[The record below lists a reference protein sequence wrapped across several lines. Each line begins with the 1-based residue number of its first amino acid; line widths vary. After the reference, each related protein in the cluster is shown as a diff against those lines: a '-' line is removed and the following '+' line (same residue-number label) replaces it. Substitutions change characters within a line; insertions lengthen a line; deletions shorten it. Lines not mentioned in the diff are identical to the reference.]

1 MINYNG
7 LMKFIKKYLLII
19 IIFLSGFLIRLG
31 LMFFA
36 SSFDINNHISWAQ
49 DAYVRGFS
57 GFYETQ
63 SKEVYAWLYPNYP
76 PLAIFIFYL
85 VFIIKQ
91 PVFNVLWWLNLKLP
105 FFPSKIFSFLS
116 TREYTTGFY
125 KIPAIIFDLI
135 LAYLCYLFA
144 KKLFPKDKQKH
155 ILAVSLILFNPMFF
169 YISGLWG
176 QIEAIV
182 LSFFLISVYLLIFS
196 KKPVLSFVFFVLSFL
211 VKPVIIIFLPIYIIY
226 FFKKYRW
233 KAIIHSLIIGNLI
246 FWLSFLPFYKS
257 GNIFIYPYT
266 TYFNKIILS
275 QSMDRVSNS
284 AFNFWSIDP
293 KLMQIKDTAKIVGP
307 FSYQVIGLIIVIVFY
322 SMIVSLY
329 LKKTKSITAFFYSI
343 FLTGFTYI
351 MFSTKMHER
360 YFIYLLPFI
369 FLISLKEK
377 KYLKWFLFLSILFFF
392 NLFYSWSIP
401 YFHWMGPLKNNTT
414 ISLLSLIN
422 FLSFVYLLFKINGR
436 FLVEAGLFLGKK
448 FIKLLI

>member
-19 IIFLSGFLIRLG
+19 IIFLSGFLMRLG
-31 LMFFA
+31 LMFIA

-49 DAYVRGFS
+49 DAYSQGLA

-105 FFPSKIFSFLS
+105 FFPSKIFSFLG
-116 TREYTTGFY
+116 TRGYTTGFY

-135 LAYLCYLFA
+135 LAYSCYLFA

-155 ILAVSLILFNPMFF
+155 ILAASLILFNPMFF

-182 LSFFLISVYLLIFS
+182 LSFFLISVYLLVFS

-211 VKPVIIIFLPIYIIY
+211 VKPVIIIFLPIYLIY
-226 FFKKYRW
+226 FFKKYGW
-233 KAIIHSLIIGNLI
+233 KNILYSSIIGNLI
-246 FWLSFLPFYKS
+246 FWLFFLPFYKN
-257 GNIFIYPYT
+257 GNIFIYPYM

-275 QSMDRVSNS
+275 QSMDKVSNS
-284 AFNFWSIDP
+284 AFNFWSINP
-293 KLMQIKDTAKIVGP
+293 QLMQIKDITKIVGP
-307 FSYQVIGLIIVIVFY
+307 FSYQVIGLIIVIIFY
-322 SMIVSLY
+322 LIIINLY
-329 LKKTKSITAFFYSI
+329 LKKTKSIAAFFYSI
-343 FLTGFTYI
+343 FLTGFSYI
-351 MFSTKMHER
+351 MFSTRMHER

-369 FLISLKEK
+369 FLICLKES
-377 KYLKWFLFLSILFFF
+377 KYFKWTVFLSILFFF
-392 NLFYSWSIP
+392 NLFYSWSTP
-401 YFHWMGPLKNNTT
+401 YFNWMGPLKNNTT

-422 FLSFVYLLFKINGR
+422 FLSFLYLLFKMNGR
-436 FLVEAGLFLGKK
+436 LLIEAGFFLGKK

>member
-1 MINYNG
+1 
-7 LMKFIKKYLLII
+7 MKFIKERSLI
-19 IIFLSGFLIRLG
+19 IIFLIGLLIRVA
-31 LMFFA
+31 LMFIA
-36 SSFDINNHISWAQ
+36 SSFDVNNHISWAQ
-49 DAYVRGFS
+49 DAAARGLP
-57 GFYETQ
+57 GFYETP

-105 FFPSKIFSFLS
+105 FFPSKIFSFLG

-125 KIPAIIFDLI
+125 KIPAIIFDLV

-176 QIEAIV
+176 QIEVIV
-182 LSFFLISVYLLIFS
+182 LSFFLISLYLLVFS

-211 VKPVIIIFLPIYIIY
+211 VKPVIIIFLPIYLIY

-233 KAIIHSLIIGNLI
+233 KEIIYSLIIGNLI

-257 GNIFIYPYT
+257 RNIFIYPYM
-266 TYFNKIILS
+266 TYINKIILS

-284 AFNFWSIDP
+284 AFNFWSINP
-293 KLMQIKDTAKIVGP
+293 QLMQIKDITKIVGS
-307 FSYQVIGLIIVIVFY
+307 FSYQILGLIMVIIFY
-322 SMIVSLY
+322 SIIICLY
-329 LKKTKSITAFFYSI
+329 LKKTKSIMAFFYAI
-343 FLTGFTYI
+343 FLTGFSYI
-351 MFSTKMHER
+351 MFSTRMHER

-369 FLISLKEK
+369 FLISLKEN
-377 KYLKWFLFLSILFFF
+377 KYFKWTIFLSILFFL

-401 YFHWMGPLKNNTT
+401 YFNWMGPLKNNIT
-414 ISLLSLIN
+414 IALLSLIN
-422 FLSFVYLLFKINGR
+422 FLSFLYLLFKMNGR
-436 FLVEAGLFLGKK
+436 FLIEASLFLREK
-448 FIKLLI
+448 FIKLLILNAHRF